1 MNSTDILPPPQPSPW
16 YVARRHSGVMVDRP
30 TVLNEYTCTICT
42 AMDSNSVVSILLH
55 PPSVSMGMCGDGLV
69 VGRQVG
75 RQGM

>member
-1 MNSTDILPPPQPSPW
+1 M
-16 YVARRHSGVMVDRP
+16 MVDRP

-55 PPSVSMGMCGDGLV
+55 PPSVSIGMCGDGLV
-69 VGRQVG
+69 VGRQAG

>member
-1 MNSTDILPPPQPSPW
+1 M
-16 YVARRHSGVMVDRP
+16 MVDRP

-42 AMDSNSVVSILLH
+42 AMDSGSVVSILLH

-69 VGRQVG
+69 GGRQVG